1 VSTKT
6 VVIDAHAHLGG
17 CCVFGITTTEDQ
29 LVRRIDENEVDITIV
44 QPYPGN
50 KEPGRAHDQIAELC
64 SKHSGRF
71 RGMASLSPHT
81 DHDFYR
87 SEVERCV
94 KELNF
99 VGLKLHTIGH
109 GVNPMSEDGDLVF
122 KTGYELGIPVM
133 VHTGPG
139 IPFALPAL
147 CIPAAQKYPGLKI
160 ILAHAGWGIFS
171 AEAQVAASV
180 CGNLYLE
187 TSWCLGEDI
196 RWMISTIGSA
206 RVMMGADL
214 PSNVPV
220 EIAKY
225 RALDLDETV
234 YNQVIGTTATEV
246 FGLSSMIEN
255 LAEGTSAAFHESNPA
270 QSATFLRR

>member
-1 VSTKT
+1 MSGRR
-6 VVIDAHAHLGG
+6 VVVDAHAHLGG
-17 CCVFGITTTEDQ
+17 CCVFGVTTTEDD
-29 LVRRIDENEVDITIV
+29 LVRRIEENEIDLTIV

-50 KEPGRAHDQIAELC
+50 KEPGKCHDQIAELC
-64 SKHSGRF
+64 AKYPGRF
-71 RGMASLSPHT
+71 VGLASLSPHG
-81 DHDFYR
+81 DQEFYR
-87 SEVERCV
+87 REVERCV
-94 KELNF
+94 RDLHF

-122 KTGYELGIPVM
+122 RTGYELGIPVM

-147 CIPAAQKYPGLKI
+147 CIPAARSYPGLNI

-180 CGNLYLE
+180 CGNLFLE

-196 RWMISTIGSA
+196 RWMISTIGPT

-225 RALDLDETV
+225 KALDLEDHV
-234 YNQVIGTTATEV
+234 YDQVLGATAIEV
-246 FGLSSMIEN
+246 FGLSSRIEKQVSRTT
-255 LAEGTSAAFHESNPA
+255 AMFDGSA
-270 QSATFLRR
+270 SAR